1 MDIVW
6 YPGHMAKAKR
16 ALEDMLKRVHVVI
29 ELCDARI
36 PLSSRNPELLELTQ
50 NKPRVL
56 LMNKR
61 DLADRKA
68 TDQWLEYFKSEG
80 EIAYAISADK
90 KGTLRPVLPA
100 VQAAAKEAVD
110 RAAARGIA
118 RTVRAM
124 VIGVPNVGKSTL
136 INALLGRSSLE
147 AENRPGVTRGV
158 KWVKLSPYLEL
169 MDSPGMLWPRLDDQE
184 AARRLAYIAAVRDE
198 AIDSYKLCLYLLNDL
213 MDIAP
218 EQTIARYKITE
229 TDLRGEALLNH
240 ICQKRGFLMLGARPD
255 IDRGVA
261 AVLSDYRDGRIAK
274 LTLEMPPV

>member
-90 KGTLRPVLPA
+90 KGTLRPALPA

-240 ICQKRGFLMLGARPD
+240 ICQKRGFLMSGARPD

>member
-1 MDIVW
+1 
-6 YPGHMAKAKR
+6 
-16 ALEDMLKRVHVVI
+16 
-29 ELCDARI
+29 
-36 PLSSRNPELLELTQ
+36 
-50 NKPRVL
+50 
-56 LMNKR
+56 
-61 DLADRKA
+61 
-68 TDQWLEYFKSEG
+68 
-80 EIAYAISADK
+80 
-90 KGTLRPVLPA
+90 
-100 VQAAAKEAVD
+100 
-110 RAAARGIA
+110 
-118 RTVRAM
+118 M

-229 TDLRGEALLNH
+229 TVLRGEALLNH
-240 ICQKRGFLMLGARPD
+240 ICQKRGFLMSGARPD